1 MQFGKLLKEQIKS
14 QNLTV
19 YQLAKETGI
28 DRSFLQGVLN
38 GTRKLPKK
46 RFSDIVNSN
55 YFTENQ
61 IHKLCEQYFLERF
74 GKEKIDRFEYLE
86 KGATGKIKEELII
99 EYPGRLIELKKEAS
113 FYSGKKE
120 VLDVINT
127 LLNKERI
134 NQFISN
140 FDFSNNEIN
149 RIVYNSC
156 RKGKIKEFFHFV
168 NVDEFSS
175 IRNIQIIFNSLHY
188 AEIGYLTHSYK
199 KYSVNS
205 LMPYFIIADNYFLTF
220 DETAENAVLLD
231 TDLMTLFL
239 KKKINDIKK
248 ECRPLIII
256 TDNAF
261 EYMRTVNT
269 ITVSSLSSIMA
280 GFDNQICPTFI
291 TPEIIEAIATPKVKN
306 IPSIVQQLTSH
317 YSLIIGKS
325 DQQSLLN
332 FLVVTY
338 DAIKDFVENGYIGG
352 FPKSLANP
360 VPKGMRSHFLK
371 SLINKNNLEKLVI
384 TNPNMYKSSYDLNY
398 QINNNYLVIASSR
411 GLNDPNDYNGRITY
425 YTDSKVIADDFKD
438 YLDYLA
444 MSEKTYSQE
453 VSKNIVEAFIK
464 QLETE

>member
-1 MQFGKLLKEQIKS
+1 MERENCQ
-14 QNLTV
+14 
-19 YQLAKETGI
+19 
-28 DRSFLQGVLN
+28 
-38 GTRKLPKK
+38 KK

-61 IHKLCEQYFLERF
+61 IHKLCDQYFLERF
-74 GKEKIDRFEYLE
+74 GKEKINRFEYLE
-86 KGATGKIKEELII
+86 KGATGKIREELCV
-99 EYPGRLIELKKEAS
+99 EYSAELIELKKEPS
-113 FYSGKKE
+113 FYSSKKE
-120 VLDVINT
+120 VLNIINT
-127 LLNKERI
+127 LLNEGEI
-134 NQFISN
+134 NHFVSN

-149 RIVYNSC
+149 RMVYNSC
-156 RKGKIKEFFHFV
+156 KKGKIKDFFHFV

-199 KYSVNS
+199 KHSVNS
-205 LMPYFIIADNYFLTF
+205 LMPYFIITDNYFLTF
-220 DETAENAVLLD
+220 DETAESAVLLD

-248 ECRPLIII
+248 ECRQLIII

-261 EYMRTVNT
+261 EYMRTVST
-269 ITVSSLSSIMA
+269 ITVKSLSSIIA

-291 TPEIIEAIATPKVKN
+291 TPEIIEAIATPAVKN
-306 IPSIVQQLTSH
+306 VPSIIQQLISH
-317 YSLIIGKS
+317 YSLIIGNKN
-325 DQQSLLN
+325 QRSLLN

-338 DAIKDFVENGYIGG
+338 DAIEDFVKNGCIGG

-360 VPKGMRSHFLK
+360 VPKEMRSHFLK
-371 SLINKNNLEKLVI
+371 ALVDKNNLEKLII
-384 TNPNMYKSSYDLNY
+384 TNPNMFRSSYDLNY

-411 GLNDPNDYNGRITY
+411 GLDDPDDYNGRITY
-425 YTDSKVIADDFKD
+425 YTDSEVIANDFKD

-453 VSKNIVEAFIK
+453 VSKNIIEAFIK
-464 QLETE
+464 QIEAE